1 MARSVRHFQSPSAEG
16 SGLTRRAGVGANGVE
31 HFFDVAT
38 TASNNESF
46 RVLILEDD
54 QISLASASQTILRA
68 VPGAVIESA
77 RTLKEGRRLL
87 EDRKFHL
94 CVLDIQLPDGLGID
108 FLHDIQL
115 RNPEACVA
123 ILTGVPLPHYR
134 DQAEAFGILHFMEK
148 PADAR
153 ALGVLVR
160 EQWEKWS
167 GSKSGGSCGG
177 FSAMLTQLT
186 TLDII
191 QLKCLARS
199 TVTLDFVGEE
209 GRRGRVYFKDGEIV
223 HAKAGAVKGVEAF
236 NEIVG
241 WRSGQVTEV
250 NGAQIPM
257 RTIEGHWQ
265 GLLMHAVHWV
275 DEHKQG

>member
-1 MARSVRHFQSPSAEG
+1 M
-16 SGLTRRAGVGANGVE
+16 TRPAGVGANGTG

-38 TASNNESF
+38 TASNNNSF
-46 RVLILEDD
+46 HVLILEDD
-54 QISLASASQTILRA
+54 QISLASATQTIQRA
-68 VPGAVIESA
+68 ASESVIVSA
-77 RTLKEGRRLL
+77 RTLAEGRRLIA
-87 EDRKFHL
+87 EQKFHL

-108 FLHDIQL
+108 FLHDIQMKS
-115 RNPEACVA
+115 PEACVA
-123 ILTGVPLPHYR
+123 ILTGVPLPQYR
-134 DQAEAFGILHFMEK
+134 DQAEAFGVLHFMEK
-148 PADAR
+148 PADAKT
-153 ALGVLVR
+153 LGMLAH
-160 EQWEKWS
+160 EQWDKWK
-167 GSKSGGSCGG
+167 GPKGGAGAGG
-177 FSAMLTQLT
+177 FSALLTQLT

-199 TVTLDFVGEE
+199 TVALDFAGEG
-209 GRRGRVYFKDGEIV
+209 GRQGRIYFKDGEIV
-223 HAKAGAVKGVEAF
+223 HAESGAIKGVEAF

-250 NGAQIPM
+250 AGAPAPP

>member
-1 MARSVRHFQSPSAEG
+1 MTGQA
-16 SGLTRRAGVGANGVE
+16 GLGANGGRT
-31 HFFDVAT
+31 FCDVTT
-38 TASNNESF
+38 TASDINSF

-54 QISLASASQTILRA
+54 QISLASASQTVLRA
-68 VPGAVIESA
+68 AAESVIVSA
-77 RTLKEGRRLL
+77 RTLAEGRRLL
-87 EDRKFHL
+87 NEQKFQL

-108 FLHDIQL
+108 FLHDIQQKA
-115 RNPEACVA
+115 PAACVA

-148 PADAR
+148 PADAKT
-153 ALGVLVR
+153 LGALVR
-160 EQWEKWS
+160 EQWDKWKGVEN
-167 GSKSGGSCGG
+167 GSGG
-177 FSAMLTQLT
+177 FSALLTQLT
-186 TLDII
+186 TLDVI

-199 TVTLDFVGEE
+199 TVALDFVGEE
-209 GRRGRVYFKDGEIV
+209 GRQGRVFFKDGEIV
-223 HAKAGAVKGVEAF
+223 HAESGAVKGVEAF

-250 NGAQIPM
+250 GGGAMPN

-275 DEHKQG
+275 DEHRQP

>member
-1 MARSVRHFQSPSAEG
+1 MTGQA
-16 SGLTRRAGVGANGVE
+16 GLGANDGRT
-31 HFFDVAT
+31 FCDVTT
-38 TASNNESF
+38 TASDINSF

-54 QISLASASQTILRA
+54 QISLASASQTVLRA
-68 VPGAVIESA
+68 AAESVIVSA
-77 RTLKEGRRLL
+77 RTLAEGRRLL
-87 EDRKFHL
+87 NEHKFQL

-108 FLHDIQL
+108 FLHDIQQKV
-115 RNPEACVA
+115 PEACVA

-148 PADAR
+148 PADAKT
-153 ALGVLVR
+153 LGALVR
-160 EQWEKWS
+160 EQWDKWKGVEN
-167 GSKSGGSCGG
+167 GSGG
-177 FSAMLTQLT
+177 FSALLTQLT
-186 TLDII
+186 TLDVI

-199 TVTLDFVGEE
+199 TVALDFVGEE
-209 GRRGRVYFKDGEIV
+209 GRRGRVFFKDGEIV
-223 HAKAGAVKGVEAF
+223 HAESGAVKGVEAF

-250 NGAQIPM
+250 GGGAMPN

-275 DEHKQG
+275 DEHRQP